1 MTRRSVSGL
10 IPIDFFTAGYRVS
23 AHLATRAKSVADML
37 NDKLTSFLDLEN
49 VYISRINN
57 PGDIV
62 AAYGQA
68 QLRKDN
74 LAFAIVP
81 VRESLSRMTR
91 SVSYFGRQRHPV
103 WLAMPS
109 FEIEGDLQAT
119 GVTSFDPESY
129 LAKSTGEYL
138 SVVKGVARATI
149 WPEVTYS
156 GEAFL
161 VNRDLIDLFCIGDL
175 PPK

>member
-1 MTRRSVSGL
+1 MAKRSVSGL
-10 IPIDFFTAGYRVS
+10 IAVDFFTPGYRVS
-23 AHLATRAKSVADML
+23 GHLSTRAKSVADML
-37 NDKLTSFLDLEN
+37 NDRLTSFLDLEE

-57 PGDIV
+57 PGEIV
-62 AAYGQA
+62 TTYARA

-74 LAFAIVP
+74 LIFAIVP

-91 SVSYFGRQRHPV
+91 SVSYFGRQRHPI
-103 WLAMPS
+103 WIGMPS

-119 GVTSFDPESY
+119 GVTSFDPEAY

-138 SVVKGVARATI
+138 SVVNGLARATI
-149 WPEVTYS
+149 WPQVTYG

-161 VNRDLIDLFCIGDL
+161 INRDLIDLFCLGEE
-175 PPK
+175 PT